1 MSSEQNHELALE
13 SDPFYRNWRELIMP
27 ERVEV
32 DKDSLTDNYG
42 KFVIQPL
49 ERGFATTIGNS
60 FRRLIKNVKFRS
72 EGCCSR

>member
-32 DKDSLTDNYG
+32 DKGALKATV
-42 KFVIQPL
+42 KTEPERQEITMPIQ
-49 ERGFATTIGNS
+49 EQ
-60 FRRLIKNVKFRS
+60 LIVELYSK
-72 EGCCSR
+72 